1 VLAVPASAST
11 STVYVTAYCQSGRT
25 ASGIETRHGIVATR
39 SAIPFGTTVRI
50 AGETYT
56 VADRMAPYDLAA
68 YDLFMPSC
76 TDAISWG
83 IRTEKVTIL
92 GEPTKAGRGRT
103 ARHPDVRGSEIRS
116 YKRCSRFQRNRSRS
130 AASKSL
136 TFAVIWAVSPGY
148 HFASPTPAL

>member
-1 VLAVPASAST
+1 MLAVPASAST

-76 TDAISWG
+76 TDA
-83 IRTEKVTIL
+83 RTS
-92 GEPTKAGRGRT
+92 GA
-103 ARHPDVRGSEIRS
+103 
-116 YKRCSRFQRNRSRS
+116 
-130 AASKSL
+130 AASSA
-136 TFAVIWAVSPGY
+136 TDHVARRPSP
-148 HFASPTPAL
+148 